1 MGTYGVFNY
10 DFFSQER
17 EVKIGEEERM
27 RTKTKNVNWYSKK
40 MVKVY
45 FLTLLFACSVAKTF
59 NFKIKFC
66 AKMFD
71 IDFYTTS
78 KYFFDYICVLY
89 VGMFLYSFM
98 KPTFTDP

>member
-1 MGTYGVFNY
+1 VAVGTYGVFNY

-45 FLTLLFACSVAKTF
+45 FPTLLFACSVAKTF
-59 NFKIKFC
+59 NFRIKFC
-66 AKMFD
+66 TKMFD

-78 KYFFDYICVLY
+78 KYFPGCTFVHYMLACFYIPL
-89 VGMFLYSFM
+89 
-98 KPTFTDP
+98 